1 MRRPKRLFLVTTL
14 TLLVMAPAI
23 SSASTVKSGVHG
35 SVRRGPTQPVCT
47 PESPCSA
54 PAAGVSVA
62 FVRGGIAHSTRTNAR
77 GRYSIHLAAGT
88 YTVRVG
94 GAPSYGPRS
103 VRVSRGRMSTVNI
116 VLDTGIR

>member
-1 MRRPKRLFLVTTL
+1 MRRSKRLFLVTTL

-23 SSASTVKSGVHG
+23 SSASTVKSGVRG
-35 SVRRGPTQPVCT
+35 SVRRGPTQPVCY
-47 PESPCSA
+47 PESPCTA
-54 PAAGVSVA
+54 PAAGVTLT
-62 FVRGGIAHSTRTNAR
+62 FVRGAAARSTRTNAN

-94 GAPSYGPRS
+94 AAASYGPRS